1 MSKNISNNVGNT
13 PGIDT
18 LTRQLLSQ
26 FNSCA
31 LLADEKSTIFG
42 DKTMFIFDNSN
53 KYFLEAPD
61 IIITQNIESTNE
73 LLTQLYSLMKNMNTH
88 GDTIQINKI
97 NSSNNGER
105 SFDIQVFSNMM
116 MNGENKLV
124 VFYINLT
131 QGSDKTKRK
140 EKKVNKV
147 INRAKELEKKK
158 QDLLADIEIGKLVE
172 STEQLKIVNDE
183 FDSIS
188 KSVNMAQHNLE
199 KAIQSKIE
207 SFWVRKFQIMFLC

>member
-1 MSKNISNNVGNT
+1 MSKNISNNVGNI
-13 PGIDT
+13 PEIDT
-18 LTRQLLSQ
+18 LTRHLLEQ
-26 FNSCA
+26 FNNCA

-42 DKTMFIFDNSN
+42 DKTMLVFDNSN

-61 IIITQNIESTNE
+61 IIITQNIESTNT
-73 LLTQLYSLMKNMNTH
+73 LLTQLYSLMKNMNTQ

-131 QGSDKTKRK
+131 QGSDKTKKK

-147 INRAKELEKKK
+147 INKAKELEKKK
-158 QDLLADIEIGKLVE
+158 QDLLADIELGNLIE
-172 STEQLKIVNDE
+172 STEKLKIVNDE
-183 FDSIS
+183 FDSIA

-207 SFWVRKFQIMFLC
+207 SFWVRKFQIMFLS